1 MTERDRG
8 GLLPYLYLAP
18 ALVLLG
24 VLSLLPNLY
33 SVYLAFTNYSLFHYS
48 EFEFVGIRN
57 FLKIVQGPEA
67 TTFLRVFTWTVL
79 WAGLSVLFSM
89 GLGLLLALLL
99 NNPHLKGRTVYRTL
113 FILPWAMPAFIS
125 VMMWSGLL
133 NSELGAVNRLL
144 DRVGLARP
152 LYAIGTP
159 VFDAVFEESAGPG
172 AAAADTSKIPWLNK
186 SGWSHLAVL
195 MVNVWLAFPF
205 MLTVTLGALQS
216 VPSDV
221 YEAASVDGASPW
233 VQFTRITLPLLR
245 SALLPVLISSFAFN
259 FNQFTAIYLLTKG
272 GPAVQGSD
280 AGATDILI
288 TYSYK
293 LAFDLFQYG
302 LACAYAI
309 FIFVLVATLSGVNF
323 KLTGAFDEAS

>member
-1 MTERDRG
+1 MIERDRG

-18 ALVLLG
+18 ALTLLA

-48 EFEFVGIRN
+48 EFEFVGLRN
-57 FLKIVQGPEA
+57 FMKIVNGPEA
-67 TTFLRVFTWTVL
+67 ATFARVFGWTL
-79 WAGLSVLFSM
+79 IWAGASVLLSM
-89 GLGLLLALLL
+89 GLGLFLAILL
-99 NNPHLKGRTVYRTL
+99 NNPHLKGRTIYRTL

-125 VMMWSGLL
+125 VMMWRGLL
-133 NSELGAVNRLL
+133 DTELGAINQMLEGLGIDRLL
-144 DRVGLARP
+144 
-152 LYAIGTP
+152 YALGSALFGGTP
-159 VFDAVFEESAGPG
+159 DPG
-172 AAAADTSKIPWLNK
+172 SYRIPWLNQA
-186 SGWSHLAVL
+186 GWSHLAVL
-195 MVNVWLAFPF
+195 TVNVWLAFPF
-205 MLTVTLGALQS
+205 MLTVSLGALQS

-221 YEAASVDGASPW
+221 YEAASVDGATSW
-233 VQFTRITLPLLR
+233 VQFRRITVPLLR

-293 LAFDLFQYG
+293 LGFDLFQYG

>member
-1 MTERDRG
+1 MIERDRG

-18 ALVLLG
+18 ALMLLA

-48 EFEFVGIRN
+48 EFEFVGLRN
-57 FLKIVQGPEA
+57 FMKIVSGPEA
-67 TTFLRVFTWTVL
+67 ATFARVFGWTL
-79 WAGLSVLFSM
+79 IWAGASVVLSM
-89 GLGLLLALLL
+89 GLGLFLAILL
-99 NNPHLKGRTVYRTL
+99 NNPHLKGRTLYRTL

-125 VMMWSGLL
+125 VMMWQGLL
-133 NSELGAVNRLL
+133 NTELGAINRMLENAGL
-144 DRVGLARP
+144 DRP
-152 LYAIGTP
+152 LYVAGQTLMG
-159 VFDAVFEESAGPG
+159 DANATAPQESY
-172 AAAADTSKIPWLNK
+172 KIPWLNK
-186 SGWSHLAVL
+186 VGWSHLAVL
-195 MVNVWLAFPF
+195 TVNVWLAFPF
-205 MLTVTLGALQS
+205 MLTVSLGALQS

-221 YEAASVDGASPW
+221 YEAASVDGATPW
-233 VQFTRITLPLLR
+233 VQFKRITLPLLR

-293 LAFDLFQYG
+293 LGFDLFQYG

-323 KLTGAFDEAS
+323 KLTGAFDEAN